1 MTTLIYQES
10 PHLPRISWGAISAG
24 VVLSLV
30 IYVVLSVLG
39 SAIGATVFDPTGEA
53 DPLQGFSFAA
63 GAWVIVTTVISVIA
77 GSYFAGRAAQALG
90 WLHGLLAWGLVTLLT
105 TYMLTALAG
114 NIIGT
119 ASSVLG
125 KGIAVA
131 GEGVARAA
139 PAVADKV
146 QAGLKESGFDFGNLQ
161 AELDTLLRQTG
172 KPELNP
178 DNLQQKAEQATG
190 DAKATAAQSAQQPQQ
205 ADADLTGWFERVKRS
220 AQPALEAADKEALVN
235 IIVARTGK
243 SPEEARQ
250 IADNYE
256 RTYNQAMADFARLKQ
271 EAEVKARH
279 AADAAARNV
288 ARASWWTFA
297 VLLVGGIVA
306 GAAGNLGFKHQPP
319 IEEDELRTRE
329 EFDVAPTRN
338 PLL

>member
-1 MTTLIYQES
+1 MTTVVYQES
-10 PHLPRISWGAISAG
+10 QHLPRISWGAVFAG
-24 VVLSLV
+24 VVLSLA

-39 SAIGATVFDPTGEA
+39 SAIGASVIDPKGEVN
-53 DPLQGFSFAA
+53 PLQGFPFAA
-63 GAWVIVTTVISVIA
+63 GAWIIISTVISVIA
-77 GSYFAGRAAQALG
+77 GSYYAGRAAQALG
-90 WLHGLLAWGLVTLLT
+90 WLHGVLAWGLVTLLT

-119 ASSVLG
+119 ATSVFG

-139 PAVADKV
+139 PGVADKV
-146 QAGLKESGFDFGNLQ
+146 QASLKENGFDFGNLR
-161 AELDTLLRQTG
+161 AELDTLLLQTG

-178 DNLQQKAEQATG
+178 DNLKQKTSEAAG

-205 ADADLTGWFERVKRS
+205 ADTDLNAWFERVKRS
-220 AQPALEAADKEALVN
+220 AQPALNAADKEALTN

-256 RTYNQAMADFARLKQ
+256 RTYNQAMADYARLKQ
-271 EAEVKARH
+271 EAEIKARA
-279 AADAAARNV
+279 AADATARNV

-297 VLLVGGIVA
+297 VLVVGAIVA
-306 GAAGNLGFKHQPP
+306 GAAGNLGFRHQPAV
-319 IEEDELRTRE
+319 EEPLRVRD
-329 EFDVAPTRN
+329 EFDVAPARH
-338 PLL
+338 PVF